1 MGTKTEGCRV
11 RESELLLQHNPIL
24 KKIPVLIHAGQYSIL
39 KSSIILD
46 YIEQKWLDNPLL
58 PPRCLPEGHGSVLD
72 EIYVGK
78 NGFEHNKL
86 AIFELKLKWVP

>member
-24 KKIPVLIHAGQYSIL
+24 KKIP
-39 KSSIILD
+39 D

-58 PPRCLPEGHGSVLD
+58 PPRCLPEGRDSVLD
-72 EIYVGK
+72 E
-78 NGFEHNKL
+78 F
-86 AIFELKLKWVP
+86 